1 MKIWVSPAKEAYGIP
16 SASSDWNLSPLAYW
30 RACSLYPI
38 PSKKNEV
45 AKTEHEYCS
54 MMSAKQITM
63 QLKLIERGLRPL
75 AVFDVIRLDLD

>member
-16 SASSDWNLSPLAYW
+16 SASSDWKLVPLAYW

-38 PSKKNEV
+38 PSKRKEL
-45 AKTEHEYCS
+45 AKAEHKYCS
-54 MMSAKQITM
+54 MTSAKHISM

-75 AVFDVIRLDLD
+75 AVFDVMRLDLE